1 MTLTSFQHEAMTT
14 FFELTLAHEN
24 PDYAR
29 HAATAAWRL
38 VDQLERELSRFQDG
52 SEISRA
58 NGLARGASTLLT
70 EDAFECLLVA
80 ADVSVATRRAFDP
93 AYASARPE
101 DLAPDLPPFTLDP
114 ATFTLTSLTDRLRLD
129 LGAVGNG
136 YALDRVAALLAEWE
150 IPAAYLNS
158 GGSSVFAFGHCDD
171 TANGWPAALGEGAGY
186 REVPLLGT
194 SLSGSGTA
202 VKGAHLVNPRTG
214 AKAGRSGRVWALAPT
229 AAQADALS
237 TAFFVMETAEIAAFC
252 AEHPAVGA
260 AVAQTDDTLATFGR
274 LAEGAPAR

>member
-58 NGLARGASTLLT
+58 NGLARGASMLLT

-93 AYASARPE
+93 AYASVRPA

-114 ATFTLTSLTDRLRLD
+114 STFTLTSLTDRLRLD
-129 LGAVGNG
+129 LGAVGKG

-158 GGSSVFAFGHCDD
+158 GGSSVLAFGNCDESA
-171 TANGWPAALGEGAGY
+171 TGWPAALGEGIGY

-214 AKAGRSGRVWALAPT
+214 AKVTRNGRVWALAPT

-237 TAFFVMETAEIAAFC
+237 TAFFVMETAEIAAFS
-252 AEHPAVGA
+252 AEHPAIGA
-260 AVAQTDDTLATFGR
+260 AVAQADETLATFGR
-274 LAEGAPAR
+274 LAEGTAAR

>member
-38 VDQLERELSRFQDG
+38 VDQLETELSRFQAG

-80 ADVSVATRRAFDP
+80 ADVSVATQRAFDP
-93 AYASARPE
+93 AYASARPA

-129 LGAVGNG
+129 LGAVGKG

-150 IPAAYLNS
+150 ITSAHLNS
-158 GGSSVFAFGHCDD
+158 GGSSVLAIGSYDP
-171 TANGWPAALGEGAGY
+171 AGAGWPAALGEGAGY
-186 REVPLLGT
+186 REVPLQGT

-202 VKGAHLVNPRTG
+202 VKGSHLVNPRTG
-214 AKAGRSGRVWALAPT
+214 AKASRVSRVWALAPT

-237 TAFFVMETAEIAAFC
+237 TAFFVMETSEIAAFC
-252 AEHPAVGA
+252 AQHPAIGA
-260 AVAQTDDTLATFGR
+260 AVAAADDTLQTFGR
-274 LAEGAPAR
+274 LADAPAAR